1 MRLAFVDI
9 EDPEDVATWSGTPYF
24 MLQELRRQ
32 GVDVEVIAP
41 LKRPFK
47 YLFMPQKAVAK
58 LTGRNLHI
66 NRHTIALRSFAAQ
79 VERRIRAKRFDAIFS
94 TSSIPVSLIQPGIP
108 VLYWTD
114 AVIEAVADYYDGTF
128 SNMSFRE
135 LRIAHLQ
142 EQAALNRAGFA
153 IYSSNWAAKF
163 VRHLYKVAGD
173 KVQVIEF
180 GANLNVDHDLNDIAE
195 FNEQRL
201 RSECVLLFIGINWD
215 RKGGA
220 FALEAAKLLN
230 ERGIKTK
237 LKVVGGN
244 GPEAPF
250 VENLGFIKKSTP
262 EGRREFKRLLETST
276 FFVLPTR
283 AEASA
288 IVFCEASAYGLPIF
302 APKTGGLENY
312 IIDSQTGYCLPLEA
326 DGRAYA
332 DLIAATL
339 ASPDTYR
346 RLSIGAFQKYK
357 QTLNWKVGVSSLLNL
372 VERAIKS

>member
-1 MRLAFVDI
+1 MRIAFVDI

-32 GVDVEVIAP
+32 GVEVEVIAP

-47 YLFMPQKAVAK
+47 YLFAPQKAVAK
-58 LTGRNLHI
+58 VTGRNLQI
-66 NRHTIALRSFAAQ
+66 NRHAIALRSFAAQ
-79 VERRIRAKRFDAIFS
+79 VERRLKAKRFDAIFS
-94 TSSIPVSLIQPGIP
+94 TSSIPVSLLQPGMP

-114 AVIEAVADYYDGTF
+114 AVIEAVADYYDGSF
-128 SNMSFRE
+128 SNMSSRE
-135 LRIAHLQ
+135 LRIAHHQ
-142 EQAALNRAGFA
+142 EQAALDRAAFA
-153 IYSSNWAAKF
+153 IYSSDWAAES
-163 VRHLYKVAGD
+163 VRRSYKISGD

-180 GANLNVDHDLNDIAE
+180 GANLNVDHDLKDIVE
-195 FNEQRL
+195 FDEQRL

-220 FALEAAKLLN
+220 FAFEAARLLN
-230 ERGIKTK
+230 ERGIKTR
-237 LKVVGGN
+237 LKVVGGG

-250 VENLGFIKKSTP
+250 VEKLGFINKNTP
-262 EGRREFKRLLETST
+262 EGQREFDRLFATST

-312 IIDSQTGYCLPLEA
+312 IIDSQTGYCLPLAA
-326 DGRAYA
+326 DGSAYA

-339 ASPDTYR
+339 AAPDTYH
-346 RLSIGAFQKYK
+346 RLSIGAFQRYR
-357 QTLNWKVGVSSLLNL
+357 QTLNWKVGVSSLLKL
-372 VERAIKS
+372 VEKAIEK